1 MLRAV
6 FTLLL
11 ATAPLTAQD
20 PLFRGSLGISGGSY
34 RFDSDLPGFNERADT
49 GLFQVEFEAAAA
61 NGYGGG
67 FRFESFTSDDDDGL
81 FRIAGDPLDRGTR
94 ASGSTFQAHFTYL
107 IRQHRFEMPLRAGLM
122 LNGLV
127 LEDQG
132 APDPET
138 SYGSFGP
145 FAEIEPE
152 ITLSHHGAT
161 TWSAYG
167 LFGFGVTGTEIEV
180 DGDPRDYRSDSGF
193 VSVEV
198 GTRLTF
204 GYAEIGIALFGRY
217 QSMDPSSIEDG
228 QFLYGFD
235 GGYEGVLLTAG
246 VRF

>member
-1 MLRAV
+1 MLRAA
-6 FTLLL
+6 FASLLSITPL
-11 ATAPLTAQD
+11 AAQD

-34 RFDSDLPGFNERADT
+34 RFDSDLPGFDERANA

-67 FRFESFTSDDDDGL
+67 FRFENFTSDADDGL
-81 FRIAGDPLDRGTR
+81 FRVAGDPLDRGTR

-132 APDPET
+132 EPDPET
-138 SYGSFGP
+138 AYGSFGP

-152 ITLSHHGAT
+152 ITLSHYGTT
-161 TWSAYG
+161 TWSVYG
-167 LFGFGVTGTEIEV
+167 LFGFGVTGTDIEV

-193 VSVEV
+193 LNVEV
-198 GTRLTF
+198 GTRVAF
-204 GYAEIGIALFGRY
+204 GHVELGLALFGRY
-217 QSMDPSSIEDG
+217 QSMDASSVEDG

-235 GGYEGVLLTAG
+235 GGYEGMLLTAG